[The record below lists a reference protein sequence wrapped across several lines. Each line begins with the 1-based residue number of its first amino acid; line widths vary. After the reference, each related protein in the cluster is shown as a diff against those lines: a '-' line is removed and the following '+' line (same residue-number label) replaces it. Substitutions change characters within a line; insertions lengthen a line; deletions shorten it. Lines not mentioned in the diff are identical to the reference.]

1 MNLYFDTS
9 EKWSMADR
17 MTFRRERY
25 FRLRRY
31 AEQVKNGQVASVTGE
46 ETSDNLLTLEA
57 VMADYGPLTSTPPKT
72 IKRYLPPS
80 RFKVKEP
87 VSPLISEM
95 RE

>member
-1 MNLYFDTS
+1 
-9 EKWSMADR
+9 MAQDR
-17 MTFRRERY
+17 SNAFRRERRS
-25 FRLRRY
+25 RLRRY
-31 AEQVKNGQVASVTGE
+31 AEQIKNGQVASVTGE
-46 ETSDNLLTLEA
+46 ETSEGLLTPEA

-72 IKRYLPPS
+72 TKRYLPPN